1 MMRRLLWLTLLAI
14 TLAAPVR
21 AEPLLADLSESE
33 IKITTGFTGAKVLLF
48 GSIEGDG
55 EVVIIVRGPSQ
66 TVSVRHKE
74 QVAGIIYVNKS
85 AVRFKD
91 APSYYHV
98 MTSTPPG
105 DWLPQHTRELYQ
117 IGVEYLKLPTVE
129 PQGPVVAANF
139 REALIRNMQR
149 IGRYGLG
156 AEQVQM
162 IGGQLFRADLY
173 LPANVLTGFYNIDV
187 LLVRDGDVKAIQ
199 STPLLIDK
207 SGLGAQVYEL
217 AYGYPALYGIA
228 AIIIAILAGL
238 AANAIFRNV

>member
-1 MMRRLLWLTLLAI
+1 MRWMLYLMVLAI
-14 TLAAPVR
+14 TASVPAR

-33 IKITTGFTGAKVLLF
+33 LKITTGFTGAKVLLF

-74 QVAGIIYVNKS
+74 QVAGLIYVNKR
-85 AVRFKD
+85 AVQFKD
-91 APSYYHV
+91 APSYYHI
-98 MTSTPPG
+98 MTSAPLD
-105 DWLPQHTRELYQ
+105 DWLPQHTRQLFQ
-117 IGVEYLKLPTVE
+117 IGVEHLKLPTVE
-129 PQGPVVAANF
+129 RVGPVVVANF
-139 REALIRNMQR
+139 RNALIRNMQR
-149 IGRYGLG
+149 IGRYGDTAG
-156 AEQVQM
+156 QVQFM
-162 IGGQLFRADLY
+162 GGQLFRADLY

-207 SGLGAQVYEL
+207 AGLGAQVYDL

-238 AANAIFRNV
+238 GANAIFRNV

>member
-1 MMRRLLWLTLLAI
+1 MLCLMALTFAL
-14 TLAAPVR
+14 TAPAR

-33 IKITTGFTGAKVLLF
+33 VKITTGFTGAKVLLF

-55 EVVIIVRGPSQ
+55 QIVIIVRGPNQ

-74 QVAGIIYVNKS
+74 QVAGLIYVNRRS
-85 AVRFKD
+85 VEFKD

-98 MTSTPPG
+98 MASMPLG
-105 DWLPQHTRELYQ
+105 DWLPQHTRELFQ
-117 IGVEYLKLPTVE
+117 IGVEYLKLPTIDRV
-129 PQGPVVAANF
+129 GPVVAADF

-149 IGRYGLG
+149 IGRYGDVPG
-156 AEQVQM
+156 QVQFM
-162 IGGQLFRADLY
+162 GGQLFRADLY

-207 SGLGAQVYEL
+207 AGLGAQVYNL

-238 AANAIFRNV
+238 AANAVFRKI

>member
-1 MMRRLLWLTLLAI
+1 MRRILWLTLLAI
-14 TLAAPVR
+14 TLAMPVH

-33 IKITTGFTGAKVLLF
+33 LKITTGFTGAKVLLF

-55 EVVIIVRGPSQ
+55 EIVIIVRGPNQ

-74 QVAGIIYVNKS
+74 QVAGLIYINRR

-98 MTSTPPG
+98 MTSKPLG
-105 DWLPQHTRELYQ
+105 EWLPSHTRDLFQ
-117 IGVEYLKLPTVE
+117 IGVDRIKFKTIETV
-129 PQGPVVAANF
+129 GAAVSAEF
-139 REALIRNMQR
+139 SKALIRNMQR
-149 IGRYGLG
+149 VGRYSDVAG
-156 AEQVQM
+156 QVQFM
-162 IGGQLFRADLY
+162 GGQLFRADLY

-187 LLVRDGDVKAIQ
+187 LLIRDGDVKAIQ

-207 SGLGAQVYEL
+207 AGLGAQVYDL

-238 AANAIFRNV
+238 GANAIFRKI

>member
-1 MMRRLLWLTLLAI
+1 MLRVFTLMILAI
-14 TLAAPVR
+14 SLATTAR

-55 EVVIIVRGPSQ
+55 EVVIIVRGPNQ
-66 TVSVRHKE
+66 TVPVRHKE
-74 QVAGIIYVNKS
+74 QAAGIIYVNKRS
-85 AVRFKD
+85 VAFKD

-98 MTSTPPG
+98 MSSKPLD
-105 DWLPQHTRELYQ
+105 DWLPQHTRALFQ
-117 IGVEYLKLPTVE
+117 IGVEHLKLPTVE
-129 PQGPVVAANF
+129 RVGPVVAADF

-149 IGRYGLG
+149 IGRYGDVAG
-156 AEQVQM
+156 QVQFM
-162 IGGQLFRADLY
+162 GGQLFRADLY

-207 SGLGAQVYEL
+207 AGLGATVYDL

-238 AANAIFRNV
+238 AANAIFRNM